1 MSATTDDILRAQA
14 AMEAQRIN
22 FNSTWQRIAELCDP
36 DNALFLNQNEYP
48 GQRRDQYQ
56 FDSTGQLAAQYGAA
70 AMESVITPQT
80 QKWHG
85 LEPLD
90 ESLRR
95 NQKVMAWC
103 EDRTRWLFRA
113 RYMPQAGFVPAT
125 SSHYKS
131 LFLYGNG
138 CTFVEDVVGRSI
150 RYTAEF
156 IGDLFVATD
165 HSGLVDRVHRK
176 LMLTKSQAEQKFGPR
191 ARLPRQV
198 TECRDPGR
206 LFSFL
211 HTVYENRNEYD
222 PDRRD
227 YRGMRLRS
235 CYVFTETGSDIVLE
249 GGYRTMPYCYSM
261 FSTAPREVYGR
272 GPGSFVLNTLNT
284 INEQQKTMLRAGQRA
299 VDPPLLM
306 PEEDILESFNL
317 RPGALNFG
325 GVDSMGNARVMPL
338 NTGANL
344 ALGLEFV
351 QDSREVINA
360 AFFVNL
366 FQILVENPRM
376 TATEALLRAQEK
388 GQLLGPPM
396 GRQQSTFLSPVIERE
411 LDILSQVPGFID
423 DMPPELAEA
432 GGLLNIKYTAPLNRM
447 QRAEEATGI
456 MATFEQLS
464 AWSQADPTV
473 LTKMF
478 NVPRTASLLAEVNGV
493 PISVLNTMEEIES
506 MDEQEQQNNQAEM
519 LLAAAPVAGKTALDL
534 ARAQQIAGA
543 GAGATQ
549 TGALLA

>member
-1 MSATTDDILRAQA
+1 MSAITDDILRAQA
-14 AMEAQRIN
+14 SMEAQRVN
-22 FNSTWQRIAELCDP
+22 FNSTWQRIADLADP

-56 FDSTGQLAAQYGAA
+56 FDSTGQLAAAYGAA

-80 QKWHG
+80 QAWHS

-95 NQKVMAWC
+95 NHKVMAWC
-103 EDRTRWLFRA
+103 ESRTKWLFRA
-113 RYMPQAGFVPAT
+113 RYMPMAGFVPAT

-138 CTFVEDVVGRSI
+138 CTFVEDIVGRSL
-150 RYTAEF
+150 RYRSEF

-176 LMLTKSQAEQKFGPR
+176 MMLTKSQAEQKFGPR
-191 ARLPRQV
+191 ARLPRAV

-206 LFSFL
+206 TFSFL
-211 HTVYENRNEYD
+211 HSVYENRDSYD

-227 YRGMRLRS
+227 YRGMRFRS
-235 CYVFTETGSDIVLE
+235 CYVFTESGSDVVLE

-261 FSTAPREVYGR
+261 FSTAPREAYGR
-272 GPGSFVLNTLNT
+272 GPASFVLNTLNT

-325 GVDSMGNARVMPL
+325 GVDAMGNARVMPL
-338 NTGANL
+338 QTGANL
-344 ALGLEFV
+344 SLGLEFV

-396 GRQQSTFLSPVIERE
+396 GRQQSTFLSPLIERE
-411 LDILSQVPGFID
+411 LDIMSQVPGFID

-432 GGLLNIKYTAPLNRM
+432 GGLLNIKYTAPLQQM
-447 QRAEEATGI
+447 QVAGQAAGI
-456 MATFEQLS
+456 MASFEQLS
-464 AWSQADPTV
+464 VWEQSTPGIISKTFDPMRVAAV
-473 LTKMF
+473 LTE
-478 NVPRTASLLAEVNGV
+478 ANGV
-493 PISVLNTMEEIES
+493 PFSVLKTPEEVAATE
-506 MDEQEQQNNQAEM
+506 EQEAQQAQQAA
-519 LLAAAPVAGKTALDL
+519 LLEAAPVAGKTALDF

-543 GAGATQ
+543 GGGASQ
-549 TGALLA
+549 TGALLG